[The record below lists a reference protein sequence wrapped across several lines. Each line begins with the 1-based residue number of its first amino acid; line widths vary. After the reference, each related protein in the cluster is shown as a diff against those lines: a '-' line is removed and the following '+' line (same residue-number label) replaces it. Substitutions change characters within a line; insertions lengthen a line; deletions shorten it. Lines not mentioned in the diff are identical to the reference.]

1 MRYLVFTLLTAGLFL
16 ALSDPSYAQNV
27 GTDFYSFW
35 KSVSGG
41 GAVAGGGGGSG
52 NTTSVP
58 LPETLALF
66 GAGFAGFAAWR
77 IRKGSSR

>member
-1 MRYLVFTLLTAGLFL
+1 MRYFVFTLLTAGLFL
-16 ALSDPSYAQNV
+16 ALSDASYAQNI

-35 KSVSGG
+35 NSI
-41 GAVAGGGGGSG
+41 GGGGGG
-52 NTTSVP
+52 GGGTTTVP

-66 GAGFAGFAAWR
+66 SAGVAGFAVWR

>member
-1 MRYLVFTLLTAGLFL
+1 MRYLVFTLVTAGLFL
-16 ALSDPSYAQNV
+16 ALSDASYAQNI

-35 KSVSGG
+35 QSVSGG
-41 GAVAGGGGGSG
+41 GAVSGGGGGSG
-52 NTTSVP
+52 ATSVP

>member
-1 MRYLVFTLLTAGLFL
+1 MRYLVFMLLTAGLLL

-35 KSVSGG
+35 NSI
-41 GAVAGGGGGSG
+41 GGGGGG
-52 NTTSVP
+52 GGGATSVP

-66 GAGFAGFAAWR
+66 GAGVAGFAAWR
-77 IRKGSSR
+77 IRKRSSR